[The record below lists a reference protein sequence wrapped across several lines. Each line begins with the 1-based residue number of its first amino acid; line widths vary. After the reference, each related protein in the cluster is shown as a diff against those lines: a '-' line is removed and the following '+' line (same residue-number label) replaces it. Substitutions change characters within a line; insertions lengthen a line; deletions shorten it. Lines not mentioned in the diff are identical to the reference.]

1 MAVDGPVH
9 HYGTLTGARA
19 DAATNVPEP
28 TSVYLTFR
36 TPDDKQ
42 ENVEISMHEAA
53 FLHGWLADIL
63 K

>member
-28 TSVYLTFR
+28 TSVYLTFLNS
-36 TPDDKQ
+36 DKEQ
-42 ENVEISMHEAA
+42 ENVEISHHEAA
-53 FLHGWLADIL
+53 YLHGWLTKL
-63 K
+63 V